1 MKSAYSLGMQLTV
14 FVRLL
19 LALLPA
25 LFFLSLF
32 LLFIQNDGGDSLC
45 NQILL
50 HLRPRFAVGGIGSFL
65 LGQNFGVL
73 RIQFLDAG
81 QLFHTHLVKG
91 ILGRP
96 VQRDFFPMFFQKL
109 FAVPGLA
116 VGHISQYA
124 GLGA

>member
-1 MKSAYSLGMQLTV
+1 MKSAYSIGMQLTV

-50 HLRPRFAVGGIGSFL
+50 H
-65 LGQNFGVL
+65 
-73 RIQFLDAG
+73 
-81 QLFHTHLVKG
+81 
-91 ILGRP
+91 
-96 VQRDFFPMFFQKL
+96 
-109 FAVPGLA
+109 
-116 VGHISQYA
+116 
-124 GLGA
+124 